1 MRYLSVRR
9 GSRPAVIGGG
19 LVAISVAVAS
29 CVAALSGGPGT
40 ASGTPSAGERG
51 PGHHAR
57 GAGAR
62 GTAGTA
68 GLTGSGYA
76 AVLSLPGASGA
87 LSGAGGALSGAP
99 RLVPAGPTAG
109 QPGAGPSAGSGT
121 AKGTSTAGA
130 APAAGSA
137 VPRLIVPDI
146 IAAAPGG
153 VTAADL
159 ARLRKLSLVRAVLPI
174 DGARITVNG
183 RPLTVLGAPAGALRP
198 WTPPATAASPRV
210 WSDFAAGDLIT
221 TASAARSHRL
231 ASGGEYPAAAATATT
246 VRFGTQALLGIAG
259 VDAIVNETRARQFGL
274 VRDVAVLI
282 NAPAADMTA
291 LAAQVA
297 AALGAG
303 SQAIRLVPVAVSTSL
318 PVDTSPP
325 KGRPANY
332 LALFKESA
340 ALYCPGLSWT
350 VLAAIGQI
358 ESGDGAN
365 MGPSSAGALGP
376 MQFLPSTWRSWGID
390 GFGDTGPPNVMN
402 PFDAVP
408 SAARL
413 LCADGAAA
421 GGQQLRRA
429 IFGYNHAT
437 WYVDEVLTLAAEYA
451 REFG

>member
-1 MRYLSVRR
+1 VRYLSVRR
-9 GSRPAVIGGG
+9 GSRPTVIGGG
-19 LVAISVAVAS
+19 LVALSVAVAS
-29 CVAALSGGPGT
+29 CVAALSGGHGT

-51 PGHHAR
+51 AGHHAR

-62 GTAGTA
+62 GTAGA
-68 GLTGSGYA
+68 ASLTGSGYA
-76 AVLSLPGASGA
+76 AVLSLPGAA
-87 LSGAGGALSGAP
+87 
-99 RLVPAGPTAG
+99 
-109 QPGAGPSAGSGT
+109 Q
-121 AKGTSTAGA
+121 GTSTAGA

-159 ARLRKLSLVRAVLPI
+159 ARLRKLSQVRAVLPI

-198 WTPPATAASPRV
+198 WTPPATAASQRV

-221 TASAARSHRL
+221 TAAAARSHRL
-231 ASGGEYPAAAATATT
+231 VSGGEYPAAAATATT

-297 AALGAG
+297 AVLGSG

-318 PVDTSPP
+318 PVDASPP
-325 KGRPANY
+325 KGRPTNY
-332 LALFKESA
+332 LALFKDSA
-340 ALYCPGLSWT
+340 ERYCPGLSWT

-365 MGPSSAGALGP
+365 VGPSSAGALGP
-376 MQFLPSTWRSWGID
+376 MQFLPSTWRIWGID
-390 GFGDTGPPNVMN
+390 GFGDTGPPNIMN

-421 GGQQLRRA
+421 GGQRLRQA

-451 REFG
+451 REFS